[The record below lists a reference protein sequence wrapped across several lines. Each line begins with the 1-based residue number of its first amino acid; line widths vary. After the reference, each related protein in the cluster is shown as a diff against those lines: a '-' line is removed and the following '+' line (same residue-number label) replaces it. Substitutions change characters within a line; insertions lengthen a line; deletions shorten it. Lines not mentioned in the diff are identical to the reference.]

1 MIENSKHVQIVK
13 PDAQVSPWTKSCL
26 RQIWAVVGS
35 GKKVSCTCQYPRLA
49 PIRNWA
55 AVNGWQK
62 RKWGSNS
69 EKPLMTSSPAKL
81 VMMNFVRPKF
91 ARILSVRWIRQG
103 KSACHP
109 ISLYNVHHDFQ
120 LCRIYIDHIDISACT
135 CLRCGLQHLET
146 WWLGS
151 CDDLRVIAYTD
162 SLTLKAMVQYLCLNE
177 DLVTDQHETS
187 LNYLYEACDESS
199 SSSSSSHKK
208 AWRGMQYLH
217 KMIILYP
224 AWYA

>member
-1 MIENSKHVQIVK
+1 MRVKFGEATDDIIARKTGDDELRETEVRAHPECPLNQAGKECMPSYIVI
-13 PDAQVSPWTKSCL
+13 C
-26 RQIWAVVGS
+26 
-35 GKKVSCTCQYPRLA
+35 
-49 PIRNWA
+49 
-55 AVNGWQK
+55 
-62 RKWGSNS
+62 
-69 EKPLMTSSPAKL
+69 
-81 VMMNFVRPKF
+81 
-91 ARILSVRWIRQG
+91 
-103 KSACHP
+103 
-109 ISLYNVHHDFQ
+109 NVHHDFQ

-217 KMIILYP
+217 KMIICIKYT
-224 AWYA
+224 AH